1 MHTSK
6 YTEVG
11 PSYKNCHVDIMAYI
25 SKQKPSLHMQESA
38 RASAIFDQ
46 SIQLTFTQLY
56 LFFQAG
62 LADTLPTLTSTNA

>member
-1 MHTSK
+1 
-6 YTEVG
+6 
-11 PSYKNCHVDIMAYI
+11 MAYI